1 MIFIINGKFRQC
13 RTSLNSRQTPTVDW
27 CKHFFYDA
35 NTTRHKYDAHI
46 VDIRRRHLS
55 TCNSYHLFRNA
66 LNFFQ
71 RNVNMAFD
79 NDIWHLL
86 CIQKS
91 CRFFPI
97 WWDENIY
104 IYIYIFIFIYI
115 YLYIYFYIYILFIY
129 IFSSLIEENTPLHAF
144 WTLNETENRKLTIS
158 YEVWM
163 PYANVLKRHVT
174 WASWIGW

>member
-1 MIFIINGKFRQC
+1 MSSYCARMIFIINGKFRQC

-27 CKHFFYDA
+27 CKHFFFY
-35 NTTRHKYDAHI
+35 KYDAHI

-97 WWDENIY
+97 WWDEN
-104 IYIYIFIFIYI
+104 
-115 YLYIYFYIYILFIY
+115 
-129 IFSSLIEENTPLHAF
+129 SSLIEENTPLHAF